1 MYGVQLTSVD
11 AANLRLAQSVLGV
24 DPTIFSVIP
33 NGVVDMPGVRG
44 NQWDGTGEFRVGHV
58 GSITERKGWRLAA
71 DAVLQLRAAG
81 LKIRL
86 IIAGSGLEEEQAI
99 AVAKESGGGIEF
111 LGHVHQPRSNLLP
124 RLHALCVMSR
134 HEGLPMTIIE
144 AMSAGVPVVATSVGG
159 IPEAVT
165 DEETGFLVPR
175 TLDALANKLRQL
187 YSSPEIWRTTSR
199 RARERFEQR
208 FEISHIVK
216 QYDSIYREAF
226 SPEYVGAASPL
237 ASKVAS
243 VETFSA
249 KK

>member
-1 MYGVQLTSVD
+1 
-11 AANLRLAQSVLGV
+11 
-24 DPTIFSVIP
+24 
-33 NGVVDMPGVRG
+33 
-44 NQWDGTGEFRVGHV
+44 
-58 GSITERKGWRLAA
+58 
-71 DAVLQLRAAG
+71 
-81 LKIRL
+81 
-86 IIAGSGLEEEQAI
+86 
-99 AVAKESGGGIEF
+99 
-111 LGHVHQPRSNLLP
+111 
-124 RLHALCVMSR
+124 
-134 HEGLPMTIIE
+134 MTIIE